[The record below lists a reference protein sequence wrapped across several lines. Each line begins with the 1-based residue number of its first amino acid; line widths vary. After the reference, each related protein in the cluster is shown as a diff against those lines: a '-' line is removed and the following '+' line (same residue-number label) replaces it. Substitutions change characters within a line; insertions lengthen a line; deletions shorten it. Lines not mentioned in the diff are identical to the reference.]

1 MRCMGEL
8 GFSMTMKSLIRL
20 IAERCGDASRVV
32 VALSG
37 GVDSSLVAAAAQQ
50 SLGSKVI
57 GVTVQS
63 ELIPQRDF
71 TRAVELAEQIGMVHH
86 PLLMQALENKLVRR
100 NNEDRCYHCKKG
112 IFELMVLEYGD
123 DVLILDG
130 TNADDDP
137 DRPGLRAVGEFGVF
151 SPLKEAGLTKAQ
163 VRVLA
168 KQLELPSWN
177 RPSESCLA
185 TRIPVGIPLSAKALD
200 RVQVMESFF
209 QNKGVETLRAYHDN
223 LVATV
228 TYMPEYSEI
237 MEKNRDSF
245 AALIKRIG
253 LRSFVFKEWTP

>member
-1 MRCMGEL
+1 MD
-8 GFSMTMKSLIRL
+8 MKSLLQMIVK
-20 IAERCGDASRVV
+20 RCSQAPHVV

-37 GVDSSLVAAAAQQ
+37 GVDSSLVAALAQKA
-50 SLGSKVI
+50 LGSKAI

-63 ELIPQRDF
+63 ELTPQRDF
-71 TRAVELAEQIGMVHH
+71 TRAVELAEHIGMVHH
-86 PLLMQALENKLVRR
+86 PLLMRAMDNKMVRR
-100 NNEDRCYHCKKG
+100 NNEDRCYHCKKS

-123 DVLILDG
+123 DVVIMDG

-137 DRPGLRAVGEFGVF
+137 ERPGLRAVKEFGVF

-163 VRVLA
+163 VRIYA
-168 KQLELPSWN
+168 KRLGLPGWN
-177 RPSESCLA
+177 YPSESCLA
-185 TRIPVGIPLSAKALD
+185 TRVPVGMPLSVKALD
-200 RVQVMESFF
+200 RVQAMELFF
-209 QNKGVETLRAYHDN
+209 HSKGVETLRATHDN

-253 LRSFVFKEWTP
+253 LRSYIFKEWTP